1 VPFVIVIGRERL
13 EPAVPPYGPPAVFR
27 LSPAGAVRSSAT
39 DAEELRYSIPPRPP
53 LIAAARPPSFQSKS
67 RWRIPFPGSVG
78 SRASL
83 LLSLAGGLIVFI
95 PLLLCI
101 SNKSALLSR
110 GVVMSYIT

>member
-1 VPFVIVIGRERL
+1 MPFVIVIGRERL